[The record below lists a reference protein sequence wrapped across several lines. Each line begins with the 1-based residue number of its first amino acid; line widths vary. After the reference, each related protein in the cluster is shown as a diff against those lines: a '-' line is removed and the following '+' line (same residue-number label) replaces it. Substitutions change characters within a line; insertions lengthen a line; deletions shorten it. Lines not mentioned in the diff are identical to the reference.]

1 MNSTSQA
8 PAFSNKDNTIMS
20 NEVADYLWHHEF
32 TIPEENTF
40 SGSAQR
46 AFTTGVITSKAKR
59 EIIQVLRT
67 MMIAHTVYPTSEQ
80 YTYVSQLLIS
90 KYPKLKGP
98 IGNGYVSALTYAF
111 MLVRNCN

>member
-8 PAFSNKDNTIMS
+8 PAFSNKDNTYMS
-20 NEVADYLWHHEF
+20 NEAADYLWHHEF

-67 MMIAHTVYPTSEQ
+67 MMISHTVYPTSEQ

-90 KYPKLKGP
+90 KASTL
-98 IGNGYVSALTYAF
+98 N
-111 MLVRNCN
+111 